1 MMRSSLSTFAR
12 RAAPVLVRSK
22 VALPTVARVAFS
34 TSMKGSNEVPHFERE
49 LQGGLNAEQLI
60 VLNEMFGKLETL
72 ETQVRVLHKKVE
84 ELHPTFG
91 VDAPD
96 GDPDGHELEEILEVN
111 HIIEEAA
118 LHEDKQFVDKVH
130 KLEDATRKFHA
141 RDTEHDW

>member
-1 MMRSSLSTFAR
+1 
-12 RAAPVLVRSK
+12 
-22 VALPTVARVAFS
+22 
-34 TSMKGSNEVPHFERE
+34 MKGSNEVPHFERE